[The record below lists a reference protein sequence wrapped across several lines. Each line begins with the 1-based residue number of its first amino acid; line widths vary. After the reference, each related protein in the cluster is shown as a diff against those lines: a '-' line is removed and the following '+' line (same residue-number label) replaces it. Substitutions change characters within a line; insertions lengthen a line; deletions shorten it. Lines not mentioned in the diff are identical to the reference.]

1 MGSKKLKVWLPFLFA
16 AVMAVGMAIGF
27 KLREQTYG
35 PLSFFKNN
43 FNNNPLKEVVD
54 LIQSKYVDKVAMD
67 SVQTQT
73 IEDLLSH
80 LDPHSVYIPPIDVA
94 MYNEDLQGNFEG
106 IGVEFQIFNDTVNVV
121 NVIDKGPAEKAGLQ
135 TGDKIIKVNDSITI
149 AGKHLQPDDVRRILR
164 GPKNSQVSVTILR
177 EGQLQKKII
186 QRGTIPLPSIDAA
199 YMIAPTTGFIRI
211 SKFAESTYEE
221 FMNALQNLQKQNM
234 QKLILDIRGNGGGFL
249 NEAVSIADE
258 FLDDEKMIVYTQGE
272 KVPRTEYRC
281 QKPGLFEKGKI
292 VVLIDETSASAS
304 EILSGALQDW
314 DRATLIGRRTFGK
327 GLVQQQFQLSNGGAV
342 RLTVARYYTP
352 LGRNIQK
359 PYNKGK
365 EQYEEELI
373 ERFHNGEVVIG
384 DTSKP
389 TGQAYKTPAGR
400 IVYGGGGITPDI
412 FVPFD
417 TTAQPKVL
425 TDLFLKGT
433 LNNFAYH
440 YFLNHKKTIASF
452 RSPIDFYIQFN
463 FTAADWTELS
473 NYALRDS
480 IYLNQLPAKAKDEL
494 LKKIP
499 AFIARQQWQT
509 EGYIQI
515 ANLSDAM
522 ITKALQVLQ

>member
-1 MGSKKLKVWLPFLFA
+1 
-16 AVMAVGMAIGF
+16 
-27 KLREQTYG
+27 
-35 PLSFFKNN
+35 
-43 FNNNPLKEVVD
+43 
-54 LIQSKYVDKVAMD
+54 
-67 SVQTQT
+67 
-73 IEDLLSH
+73 
-80 LDPHSVYIPPIDVA
+80 
-94 MYNEDLQGNFEG
+94 
-106 IGVEFQIFNDTVNVV
+106 
-121 NVIDKGPAEKAGLQ
+121 
-135 TGDKIIKVNDSITI
+135 
-149 AGKHLQPDDVRRILR
+149 
-164 GPKNSQVSVTILR
+164 
-177 EGQLQKKII
+177 
-186 QRGTIPLPSIDAA
+186 
-199 YMIAPTTGFIRI
+199 
-211 SKFAESTYEE
+211 
-221 FMNALQNLQKQNM
+221 
-234 QKLILDIRGNGGGFL
+234 
-249 NEAVSIADE
+249 
-258 FLDDEKMIVYTQGE
+258 
-272 KVPRTEYRC
+272 
-281 QKPGLFEKGKI
+281 
-292 VVLIDETSASAS
+292 
-304 EILSGALQDW
+304 
-314 DRATLIGRRTFGK
+314 
-327 GLVQQQFQLSNGGAV
+327 LVQQQFQLSNGGAV